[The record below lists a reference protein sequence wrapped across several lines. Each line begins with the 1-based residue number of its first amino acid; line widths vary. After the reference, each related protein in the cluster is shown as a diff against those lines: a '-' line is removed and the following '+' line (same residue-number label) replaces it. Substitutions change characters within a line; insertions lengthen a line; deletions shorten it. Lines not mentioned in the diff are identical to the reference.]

1 VQPLGAELAHAG
13 THVWP
18 SARATLPRRTMSAKP
33 FPMAPAVGSGPRGA
47 TGWSVPYTS
56 CPTPTTVAI
65 ALTASGP

>member
-1 VQPLGAELAHAG
+1 
-13 THVWP
+13 
-18 SARATLPRRTMSAKP
+18 
-33 FPMAPAVGSGPRGA
+33 MAWAVGSGPLGA